1 MPVVLSAPLVILGQV
16 VAASFAAGLNLYLT
30 VAVIALSSRFGW
42 IPALPPS
49 LRGLENSI
57 LIVSALVLYLIEFVF
72 DKVPHVDSAWD
83 ALHTVIRPVSAAL
96 LVGLALTAAPIELQ
110 IGAAVLAGLVAL
122 AAHSAKAGFRIVLN
136 IRPSKWRSTLIS
148 TVEDVCAAGLAVCA
162 LLYPIAAMAVAGTA
176 VGFAVLLG
184 PRSWRASAFG
194 IRALRARLR
203 AFFGSRGW
211 HPIRE
216 LPSAL
221 QPLVEPAP
229 MGRAEPR
236 AARAALKGVPGVGSY
251 RSGWVVLNCDRVS
264 FVYRSAF
271 GRRCLHLPPL
281 SQPEVRRGL
290 WTDAVEFSVNGHRCT
305 LFLLKDGPGAE
316 IALADLATVP

>member
-1 MPVVLSAPLVILGQV
+1 MPVVLTAPLVILGQV

-30 VAVIALSSRFGW
+30 VAIIALSSRFGW

-49 LRGLENSI
+49 LRGLENTIVIASAIALYVVEFI
-57 LIVSALVLYLIEFVF
+57 L
-72 DKVPHVDSAWD
+72 DKLPHFDSAWD
-83 ALHTVIRPVSAAL
+83 ALHTVIRPTSAAL
-96 LVGLALTAAPIELQ
+96 LVGLALSAAVIEVQ

-122 AAHSAKAGFRIVLN
+122 AAHAAKAGFRIVLN
-136 IRPSKWRSTLIS
+136 IKPSRWRSGVIS
-148 TVEDVCAAGLAVCA
+148 TVEDVCAAGLAVGA
-162 LLYPIAAMAVAGTA
+162 LQYPIAALAVAGTA
-176 VGFAVLLG
+176 FGFAVLLG
-184 PRSWRASAFG
+184 PRSWRAGAFG

-203 AFFGSRGW
+203 AFFGTRGW
-211 HPIRE
+211 HPVRE

-221 QPLVEPAP
+221 QSLVEPAP
-229 MGRAEPR
+229 VGRAEPR
-236 AARAALKGVPGVGSY
+236 AARAALKGVPGVGAY
-251 RSGWVVLNCDRVS
+251 RSGWVVLSCDRAS

-281 SQPEVRRGL
+281 RQPEVRRGV
-290 WTDAVEFSVNGHRCT
+290 WTDAVDFSVNGSRCT